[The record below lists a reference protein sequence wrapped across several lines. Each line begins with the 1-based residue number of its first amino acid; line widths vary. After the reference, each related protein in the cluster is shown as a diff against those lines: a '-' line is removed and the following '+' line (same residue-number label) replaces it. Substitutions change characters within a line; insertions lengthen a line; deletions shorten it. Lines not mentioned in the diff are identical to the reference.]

1 MKAPRFHSRPEAA
14 IQERVRTFLEQRGWT
29 VEETHGNVY
38 QTGLPDLFAW
48 HPTYDLFRWVD
59 VKNPDAY
66 RFTKHQCQKWVTWEK
81 AGLGVWIMT
90 EATEQEYSKLFKPPN
105 FREYWKPHYDKYLT
119 PIREIL
125 EELLDK

>member
-14 IQERVRTFLEQRGWT
+14 IQERVTAFLKQRGWV

-48 HPTYDLFRWVD
+48 HLNYGFRWID

-66 RFTKHQCQKWVTWEK
+66 RFTKHQCQKWTTWEK

-90 EATEQEYSKLFKPPN
+90 AATEEEYGKLFQMAN
-105 FREYWKPHYDKYLT
+105 FRAYWKPHYDKYLT
-119 PIREIL
+119 PIAEIL
-125 EELLDK
+125 QEFLD

>member
-14 IQERVRTFLEQRGWT
+14 IQERVVKFLGQRQWV

-48 HPTYDLFRWVD
+48 HREHNFRWID

-66 RFTKHQCQKWVTWEK
+66 RLTKHQCQKWPAWEK

-90 EATEQEYSKLFKPPN
+90 AATEEEYAKLFLPPN
-105 FREYWKPHYDKYLT
+105 FREFWKPHYDKYLAS
-119 PIREIL
+119 IQDIL
-125 EELLDK
+125 EEFS